1 MLVFP
6 LPKFY
11 KVYGMEWL
19 SVLPPL
25 VAIIIVIW
33 KKEVILALLS
43 AVFTSELILASQHH
57 SNALFHAF
65 IGSIER
71 VISVV
76 SSGGNARILV
86 FSLLIGALLAYIRES
101 GGVTATVEKL
111 VNKGIA
117 KSKRQVGGLTM
128 FTGMVIFIESN
139 LSVLTAGILSR
150 DLFDKFKMSRAR
162 LAYIID
168 STSAPVCI
176 LILLNGWGAYVL
188 ALLNNY
194 ELGQSSVSILWGSVA
209 FNFYAIIALLM
220 VLYTVVTDRVH
231 GPMKATELALS
242 VDKKT
247 MQALADSELTQ
258 QSVSSATVSQNA
270 VPHETLSEE
279 TRSEEII
286 QESMVP
292 ATKARFMLLPL
303 FSMIFAMFFFM
314 YWSGNGDIT
323 QGSGSKSVLYATCLA
338 LAVSYALLR
347 FSKRFDHQELVT
359 IGFKGIG
366 ELLPLVTIVLLSL
379 TLGASL
385 KELGT
390 GYFIA
395 GIVGDYL
402 PLVLVVPMLFLAGA
416 VISFS
421 TGTSWGTFA
430 ILIPIGVPLIQALGL
445 PPSLVIAAI
454 LGGGIFGDH
463 CSPISD
469 TTAVSAI
476 ASGCDLLEH
485 VKTQMPY
492 ALFGG
497 AVTLVAYLLASIIM
511 I

>member
-1 MLVFP
+1 MD
-6 LPKFY
+6 
-11 KVYGMEWL
+11 WL

-25 VAIIIVIW
+25 VAIIVVIW

-43 AVFTSELILASQHH
+43 AVFISELLLASQHH
-57 SNALFHAF
+57 SNTIFLAF
-65 IGSIER
+65 IGFIER
-71 VISVV
+71 IISVV
-76 SSGGNARILV
+76 SSGSNARILI
-86 FSLLIGALLAYIRES
+86 FSLLIGALLAYIRDS
-101 GGVTATVEKL
+101 GGVTATVDKL

-117 KSKRQVGGLTM
+117 KSKRQVGALTM

-176 LILLNGWGAYVL
+176 LVLLNGWGAYVL

-220 VLYTVVTDRVH
+220 VVYTVVTDRVH
-231 GPMKATELALS
+231 GPMKALERALNTDVETQKNTTAGQLTEQSSLQ
-242 VDKKT
+242 
-247 MQALADSELTQ
+247 QASTIQ
-258 QSVSSATVSQNA
+258 HSTVSPQDE
-270 VPHETLSEE
+270 PKEKLSQAILEE
-279 TRSEEII
+279 T
-286 QESMVP
+286 MVP
-292 ATKARFMLLPL
+292 ATKARFMLVPL
-303 FSMIFAMFFFM
+303 LSMIFGMFFFM
-314 YWSGNGDIT
+314 YWSGKGDIT

-338 LAVSYALLR
+338 VAVSYLLLR
-347 FSKRFDHQELVT
+347 FSKRFEHQELVG
-359 IGFKGIG
+359 IGFKGIA
-366 ELLPLVTIVLLSL
+366 EILPLVTIVLFSL

-395 GIVGDYL
+395 GIVGEYL
-402 PLVLVVPMLFLAGA
+402 PLILVVPMLFLAGA
-416 VISFS
+416 IISFS

-497 AVTLVAYLLASIIM
+497 AVTLVAYIIASIIM

>member
-1 MLVFP
+1 
-6 LPKFY
+6 
-11 KVYGMEWL
+11 MEWL

-25 VAIIIVIW
+25 VAIFIVLW

-43 AVFTSELILASQHH
+43 AIFTSEFLLAFQSH
-57 SNALFHAF
+57 SNPIFYGG
-65 IGSIER
+65 IGLIER
-71 VISVV
+71 TISVV
-76 SSGGNARILV
+76 SSPGNARILI
-86 FSLLIGALLAYIRES
+86 FSLLIGALLAYVRNS

-111 VNKGIA
+111 VNRGIA
-117 KSKRQVGGLTM
+117 KSRRQVGGLTM
-128 FTGMVIFIESN
+128 FTGIIIFIESN

-162 LAYIID
+162 LAFIID

-176 LILLNGWGAYVL
+176 LILLNGWGAYIL

-194 ELGQSSVSILWGSVA
+194 DLGQSSVSILWGTVG

-220 VLYTVVTDRVH
+220 VSYTVFFDKAH
-231 GPMKATELALS
+231 GPLKRVESIQNGILTNSLATNSSKINSLTNNSTSTHNENEVLHQIS
-242 VDKKT
+242 DT
-247 MQALADSELTQ
+247 SENITDAI
-258 QSVSSATVSQNA
+258 VA
-270 VPHETLSEE
+270 P
-279 TRSEEII
+279 
-286 QESMVP
+286 
-292 ATKARFMLLPL
+292 TKARFMLIPL
-303 FSMIFAMFFFM
+303 FTMVLSMFFFM
-314 YWSGNGDIT
+314 YWTGKGDIT
-323 QGSGSKSVLYATCLA
+323 QGSGGKSVLYATCFA
-338 LAVSYALLR
+338 LAVTYFLLL
-347 FSKRFDHQELVT
+347 FSKRFRHEELVSV
-359 IGFKGIG
+359 GFSGIA

-390 GYFIA
+390 GLFIS

-402 PLVLVVPMLFLAGA
+402 PLVLVVPMLFIAGA

-430 ILIPIGVPLIQALGL
+430 ILIPIGVPLIQSLGL

-485 VKTQMPY
+485 VQTQLPY

-497 AVTLVAYLLASIIM
+497 AISLLAYFIASVVM
-511 I
+511 L